1 MKSLQIQSKIKDY
14 SVSFESNFNFFD
26 NLSRITEK
34 VVIIDKVVFDLY
46 REIFT
51 KKFDQLDIIMVEAI
65 EENKT
70 LDYTKSIY
78 EILVKKNA
86 KKNLNIISIGGG
98 ITQDITGFVASTL
111 YRGVNWIY
119 VPTTFLA
126 QTDSCIGS
134 KTSLNFQS
142 HKNLIG
148 TFYPPTQIYINTS
161 FLNTLS
167 EVDFFSGIGETI
179 KFQLMKEIYPKD
191 FKAIAEAV
199 NRATGKESLV
209 PLIFDNMQ
217 VKLSY
222 MASDEFDQGR
232 RNLLNYGHCFGHAIE
247 TTSNYYIPHGL
258 AVTIGIIFANA
269 ISKNRLFLSTEVYD
283 FLNKNLLLPNIPL
296 KLKKEHFNMDILK
309 SMKSD
314 KKRVGEHL
322 TVVIPD
328 EEFRLTKVDNVTESE
343 FIKSFDETVNILFGS
358 K

>member
-14 SVSFESNFNFFD
+14 TVSFENDFDFLD
-26 NLSRITEK
+26 NLSRIAEK
-34 VVIIDKVVFDLY
+34 VVIIDKIVFDLY
-46 REIFT
+46 AEIFT
-51 KKFDQLDIIMVEAI
+51 KKFDRLDRIILEAT

-70 LDYTKSIY
+70 LDYAKSIY
-78 EILVKKNA
+78 EILVKKSV

-119 VPTTFLA
+119 LPTTFLA

-142 HKNLIG
+142 NKNLIG
-148 TFYPPTQIYINTS
+148 TFYPPTEIYINTT
-161 FLNTLS
+161 FLNTLP
-167 EVDFFSGIGETI
+167 EVDFFGGIGETI
-179 KFQLMKEIYPKD
+179 KFQLMREVYPKD
-191 FKAIAEAV
+191 FGAIVEAV
-199 NRATGKESLV
+199 NCAAGKESLL

-222 MASDEFDQGR
+222 MAGDEFDQGR

-247 TTSNYYIPHGL
+247 TTSNYYIPHGI
-258 AVTIGIIFANA
+258 AVIIGIIFANT
-269 ISKNRLFLSTEVYD
+269 ISKNRLLVSAETSD
-283 FLNKNLLLPNIPL
+283 FLNKNLLLPN
-296 KLKKEHFNMDILK
+296 MQILK